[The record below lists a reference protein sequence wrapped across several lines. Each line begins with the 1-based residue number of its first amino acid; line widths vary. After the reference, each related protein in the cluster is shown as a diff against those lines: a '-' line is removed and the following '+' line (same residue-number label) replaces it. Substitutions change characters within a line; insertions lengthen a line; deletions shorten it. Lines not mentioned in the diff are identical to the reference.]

1 MNLTKV
7 TEDFSSALM
16 EKMLASRLDLKD
28 YVLQNAR
35 QGDIQNI
42 IDTIDRYG
50 WTKHWLMNIGD
61 RKGEILD
68 QAIQIRKPKTILE
81 LGTFLGYSAL
91 RIISQ
96 LPDDILL
103 ITIEADSQSAE
114 IARTILEYAG
124 VINRVKIINDYTENV
139 IPNLSKNFNI
149 DSFDFIFI
157 DHWKDAYLRDFKMLE
172 DIGLIK
178 SKTMIVADNVIRPG
192 VPNYLEYVRNNPNY
206 TSTFYPGKIEYRED
220 LDDGIEI
227 SIRK

>member
-139 IPNLSKNFNI
+139 IPNLN
-149 DSFDFIFI
+149 
-157 DHWKDAYLRDFKMLE
+157 AYLRDFKMLE

>member
-172 DIGLIK
+172 NIGLIK

-192 VPNYLEYVRNNPNY
+192 VPDYLEYVRNNPNY

>member
-139 IPNLSKNFNI
+139 IPNLN
-149 DSFDFIFI
+149 
-157 DHWKDAYLRDFKMLE
+157 AYLRDFKMLE

-192 VPNYLEYVRNNPNY
+192 VPDYLEYVRNNPNY

>member
-192 VPNYLEYVRNNPNY
+192 VPDYLEYVRNNPNY